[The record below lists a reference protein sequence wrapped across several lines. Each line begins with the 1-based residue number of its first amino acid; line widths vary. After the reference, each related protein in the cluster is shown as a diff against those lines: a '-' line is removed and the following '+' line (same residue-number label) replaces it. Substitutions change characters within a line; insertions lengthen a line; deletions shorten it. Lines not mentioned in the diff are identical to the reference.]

1 MNKVLTIVRWGF
13 TIPIF
18 ILECIFKALARL
30 LVTIMTV
37 LMAIAYPLIRR
48 SWNRFNRSTIYKY
61 ANVWKTF
68 PITRAVYKSWK

>member
-48 SWNRFNRSTIYKY
+48 SWNRFNRSAMYKY
-61 ANVWKTF
+61 ASVRKTF